1 MPDIKLHLM
10 SRSSEYHTAND
21 IRHGEHLLGYAISGL
36 FVSCG
41 LGLIA
46 GFMANDAVLGAG
58 ICGALLIVSAV
69 LISISLEGKSRQVL
83 KRSPNDTDL
92 LRSLANNIDSA
103 VLVTNTVGELVASND
118 SYEQMGAERRRPV
131 ASFLDK
137 MDSDKLIKSMLKDI
151 IQHGSWSETFPSIR
165 HDFGDLRIQA
175 EIKSSYILWKFKP
188 LAANARAKTI
198 IASLRETI
206 EPIVGEMNLGLA
218 LVSSSGDLLHANEKL
233 RSWLQLRDGQPLPV
247 KLRLKDHSTRLVI
260 DEETIHDV
268 QVFKHSVPADIKDEP
283 FGHVLI
289 LRDLKGFAGARLKD
303 KTGRDIIDPLV
314 DAAPIGVVVVDEE
327 GKVEDVNQSMIL
339 FGQSLGFPNYTN
351 IFDIIKNEAHA
362 EFQKMLNKVSQG
374 QVIRRPY
381 DVRFKG
387 ETDKVGQFYFSS
399 IKTEDKRFIVLY
411 MIDTSHQKSIEK
423 QFVQAQKMQ
432 AVGQLAGGVA
442 HDFNNL
448 LTAIIGFC
456 DLSLARHEA
465 GDTTFSDLMNIKQ
478 NANRASNLVRQLLAF
493 SRQQTLRPK
502 VLSISDVI
510 AELSNLVRR
519 LIGENITLDIKH
531 GRDLSSVKVD
541 QGQLEQVIINLAV
554 NAKDAMPNG
563 GTLTI
568 STRTLKSNDPLLD
581 QFEVIVP
588 SDYVLIELRDTG
600 TGIDEKYANKIFE
613 PFFTTKDIG
622 KGTGLG
628 LATVYG
634 IVKQTGGYVFFDSE
648 VGKGTNFMIFLKAYE
663 GEVEIDE
670 DVAELP
676 TKDLTGQGTILLVE
690 DEDAVRLFTSR
701 ALTNKGYKVIQAS
714 SGEEGLEL
722 FKQNA
727 QDIELLITDV
737 IMPVMDGPTLVKAL
751 KEMNKDLKVIFIS
764 GYAED
769 IVRKDMQDD
778 TCHFLP
784 KPFSLVQLA
793 ESVKTVLS

>member
-1 MPDIKLHLM
+1 MPDLKLHLM
-10 SRSSEYHTAND
+10 SRSSDHHISNN
-21 IRHGEHLLGYAISGL
+21 IRLGDHFLGYAISGL
-36 FVSCG
+36 FVSSGFG
-41 LGLIA
+41 LFV
-46 GFMANDAVLGAG
+46 GFMANNAMLGAG

-69 LISISLEGKSRQVL
+69 LIFVSLKGKSRQVS
-83 KRSPNDTDL
+83 KNSSADTDL
-92 LRSLANNIDSA
+92 LHSLANVIEDA
-103 VLVTNTVGELVASND
+103 VLVTNKFGELVASND
-118 SYEQMGAERRRPV
+118 RYDQMGAERRRPV
-131 ASFLDK
+131 ASLLDK
-137 MDSDKLIKSMLKDI
+137 MDSDKLVKSMIKGV
-151 IQHGSWSETFPSIR
+151 IQQGSWSETFPSIR
-165 HDFGDLRIQA
+165 HDFGDLQIQA
-175 EIKSSYILWKFKP
+175 EMKSACILWKFIP
-188 LAANARAKTI
+188 LAPKARAKAI
-198 IASLRETI
+198 IASLQEAL
-206 EPIVGEMNLGLA
+206 EPLVGEMNLGLA
-218 LVSSSGDLLHANEKL
+218 LVSSSGDLLHANDKL

-268 QVFKHSVPADIKDEP
+268 QVFKHTVPSDTKDEP
-283 FGHVLI
+283 FGQILI
-289 LRDLKGFAGARLKD
+289 LRDMKGFAGARLRD
-303 KTGRDIIDPLV
+303 KTAGDIIDPLV
-314 DAAPIGVVVVDEE
+314 DAAPIGVAVVDQQGE
-327 GKVEDVNQSMIL
+327 VEDVNQSMIL
-339 FGQSLGFPNYTN
+339 FGQGLGYPNYTN
-351 IFDIIKNEAHA
+351 IFDIIKNESHS
-362 EFQKMLNKVSQG
+362 EFQKLLNRVSQG

-387 ETDKVGQFYFSS
+387 EADKVGQFYFSS

-519 LIGENITLDIKH
+519 LIGENITLDVKH

-581 QFEVIVP
+581 RFDVIVP

-600 TGIDEKYANKIFE
+600 TGIDEKYTNKIFE
-613 PFFTTKDIG
+613 PFFTTKDVG

-648 VGKGTNFMIFLKAYE
+648 VDKGTNFMIFLKAYD
-663 GEVEIDE
+663 GEVEIEE
-670 DVAELP
+670 DITELP

-722 FKQNA
+722 FKQNT

-751 KEMNKDLKVIFIS
+751 KKMNKGLKVIFIS

-793 ESVKTVLS
+793 ETVKTVLT

>member
-1 MPDIKLHLM
+1 MPDLKYHLM
-10 SRSSEYHTAND
+10 NRSSEYHSTDN
-21 IRHGEHLLGYAISGL
+21 IRLGEHILGFALSGL

-41 LGLIA
+41 FGLIA
-46 GFMANDAVLGAG
+46 GSTTNNAIVGLGV
-58 ICGALLIVSAV
+58 CGALLIVSAV
-69 LISISLEGKSRQVL
+69 LITVRIRGKSRQVL
-83 KRSPNDTDL
+83 KNSPNDTDL
-92 LRSLANNIDSA
+92 LRSLANIVDDA
-103 VLVTNTVGELVASND
+103 LLVTNKFGELVASND
-118 SYEQMGAERRRPV
+118 SYDQMGAERRRPV
-131 ASFLDK
+131 ASLLDK
-137 MDSDKLIKSMLKDI
+137 MDSDKLIKSMIKDV
-151 IQHGSWSETFPSIR
+151 IQHGNWSETFPSIR
-165 HDFGDLRIQA
+165 HDFGDLQILA
-175 EIKSSYILWKFKP
+175 EVKTAHILWTFKP
-188 LAANARAKTI
+188 LASQARAKAI
-198 IASLRETI
+198 IDGLRETI

-218 LVSSSGDLLHANEKL
+218 LVDSGGNLLHANDKL
-233 RSWLQLRDGQPLPV
+233 RSWLLLKEGQPIPM

-260 DEETIHDV
+260 DENTIHDV
-268 QVFKHSVPADIKDEP
+268 QVFKHNVPVDDKDEA
-283 FGHVLI
+283 FGHILI
-289 LRDLKGFAGARLKD
+289 LRDLEGFAGARLRD
-303 KTGRDIIDPLV
+303 KTGSDIIDPLV
-314 DAAPIGVVVVDEE
+314 DAAPIGVVVIDEQ

-339 FGQSLGFPNYTN
+339 FGQGLGFPNYDN
-351 IFDIIKNEAHA
+351 IFDIIKNESHS
-362 EFQKMLNKVSQG
+362 EFQKLLNRVSQG

-519 LIGENITLDIKH
+519 LIGENITLDVKH

-613 PFFTTKDIG
+613 PFFTTKDVG

-670 DVAELP
+670 AAAEIP
-676 TKDLTGQGTILLVE
+676 TKDLTGQATILLVE
-690 DEDAVRLFTSR
+690 DEDAVRLFTTR

-737 IMPVMDGPTLVKAL
+737 IMPIMDGPSLVKAI
-751 KEMNKDLKVIFIS
+751 KEMNKDIKVIFIS

-778 TCHFLP
+778 TCYFLP
-784 KPFSLVQLA
+784 KPFSLIQLA